1 MDFDAR
7 YAAHYIND
15 AVEDVITTVIHPYKA
30 KIIQKLRKCFF
41 FVVKF
46 LLFEDYKYDLH
57 SVQLYPVAACS
68 QPY

>member
-15 AVEDVITTVIHPYKA
+15 AVEDVITTVIHTYKA

-41 FVVKF
+41 FVVKNPMRGPF
-46 LLFEDYKYDLH
+46 KQSCSKLIPMSDLCDF
-57 SVQLYPVAACS
+57 QIC
-68 QPY
+68 